1 MKTENNVA
9 LKRFNSFGL
18 SYTAQHLVKIYS
30 ENDIYDVIEDNM
42 EPLYILGGGSNIL
55 LTKDISGYVL
65 KNEIK
70 GISVIEEDE
79 YSALV
84 EVGAG
89 ESWHQFVLWTLSHQ
103 LGGLENLSLIPG
115 TVGAAPIQNI
125 GAYGVEQKSTFH
137 SLHCIHLKTG
147 ERKTYFKQACQF
159 GYRDS
164 IFKNELKGK
173 VFITK
178 VQYLLQKKN
187 HKLSYEYGDI
197 HAILSEKKIE
207 HPGITDISDAVIT
220 IRQKKLPDPKNI
232 GNAGSFFK
240 NPVIDVSLFEK
251 IKEHYPNLPFY
262 HTDTEGKIKIPAG
275 WLIEQAG
282 FKGMERNGIGVHKN
296 QALVLVHYEGGSGE
310 ALLQLAHEIQQKVF
324 SIFGIQIE
332 PEVNIW

>member
-1 MKTENNVA
+1 MKMENNVA

-30 ENDIYDVIEDNM
+30 ENDIYDVIENNLQ
-42 EPLYILGGGSNIL
+42 PVHILGGGSNIL

-125 GAYGVEQKSTFH
+125 GAYGVEQKSSFH
-137 SLHCIHLKTG
+137 SLYCIHLKTG
-147 ERKTYFKQACQF
+147 ERKTYFKKACQF

-164 IFKNELKGK
+164 IFKNELKGQ

-197 HAILSEKKIE
+197 HAVLADKNIKT
-207 HPGITDISDAVIT
+207 PGITDISDAVIT

-251 IKEHYPNLPFY
+251 IKEHHPNLPFY
-262 HTDTEGKIKIPAG
+262 HTETEGKIKIPAG